1 MTKLALKLNDPYTLL
16 PDLPQGAEILIV
28 RPRSLGDIVLETP
41 AIAALHEWRPD
52 LRISVLVE
60 TRFAAALEGN
70 PGITNVIFSRGF
82 METTRDVRRQRF
94 AAVFNQHG
102 GPTSAFLTAASGS
115 PLRVCWRGFQYS
127 FLYNVLVPDA
137 KEFFGTPIVHT
148 VKHRMSQFYSAG
160 LPCGNIPPAQVF
172 PQPLAMQSVA
182 RMLAEKGI
190 APGASYAV
198 LQPEARLASMRW
210 PAPGYAQIARW
221 LRDAHGIASVVNLG
235 AGDADVAADARRE
248 MKDSAVIPEPL
259 PLSELIALVAGA
271 RLFVGND
278 SGPVHLAAATERP
291 CVVIFG
297 STNPAQWR
305 PWQTEYR
312 TIHTRAVF
320 HPRRGDKTIAES
332 ELRPIQS
339 ITFEEVR
346 AACEELLALA
356 RSR

>member
-1 MTKLALKLNDPYTLL
+1 
-16 PDLPQGAEILIV
+16 
-28 RPRSLGDIVLETP
+28 
-41 AIAALHEWRPD
+41 
-52 LRISVLVE
+52 
-60 TRFAAALEGN
+60 
-70 PGITNVIFSRGF
+70 
-82 METTRDVRRQRF
+82 
-94 AAVFNQHG
+94 
-102 GPTSAFLTAASGS
+102 
-115 PLRVCWRGFQYS
+115 
-127 FLYNVLVPDA
+127 
-137 KEFFGTPIVHT
+137 
-148 VKHRMSQFYSAG
+148 
-160 LPCGNIPPAQVF
+160 
-172 PQPLAMQSVA
+172 
-182 RMLAEKGI
+182 
-190 APGASYAV
+190 
-198 LQPEARLASMRW
+198 MRW

-221 LRDAHGIASVVNLG
+221 LRDAHRIASVVNLG

-278 SGPVHLAAATERP
+278 SGPVHLAAATECP